1 VTRVRLQKILAA
13 GGIASRRRAEELLG
27 AGRVT
32 VNDRVARLGDSADP
46 AADRIA
52 VDGVPVRAERHA
64 YWLLHKPRGVLST
77 RHDPRG
83 RATVLDL
90 LPPRA
95 VEEQRLFPVGR
106 LDLDSEGLLLLTNDG
121 RVTHALLHPSLGTE
135 REYRVEVRGRLS
147 EAAAGQL
154 ARGLPLEDG
163 MTAPAR
169 VAGLRY
175 RVRRDTS
182 ELTLT
187 LVEGRKRQIR
197 RALAFLGHPVVR
209 LVRRRMGPLRLGE
222 LAPGEARPLTPRE
235 RSLLRVHVE
244 SRQPPARTASPLGR
258 KSRGGTGGRGRKPAR
273 RSPRQGPTNADESPP
288 RDFAS
293 YLESPEK
300 AVDSQAFSGLGWAR
314 SNGGSS
320 DVVEAAA
327 RLRPAP
333 RADAR
338 AGTRRLRAGHAAR
351 ERCRRHHRG
360 LPRRQH
366 LHRQAREVH
375 PVQGRQAGGAR

>member
-1 VTRVRLQKILAA
+1 MQVRLQKILAA
-13 GGIASRRRAEELLG
+13 GGIASRRRSEELLS

-32 VNDRVARLGDSADP
+32 VNDRVARLGESADP
-46 AADRIA
+46 AVDRIA
-52 VDGVPVRAERHA
+52 VDGVPVRAEQHG

-77 RHDPRG
+77 RQDPRG

-95 VEEQRLFPVGR
+95 LEEHRLFPVGR

-121 RVTHALLHPSLGTE
+121 RVAHALLHPSLGTE
-135 REYRVEVRGRLS
+135 REYRVEVRGRLG
-147 EAAAGQL
+147 EAAAGEL

-209 LVRRRMGPLRLGE
+209 LVRRRMGPLRLGD
-222 LAPGEARPLTPRE
+222 LPPGEARPLTPRE
-235 RSLLRVHVE
+235 RSLLLAHAE
-244 SRQPPARTASPLGR
+244 SRRPSGSASSVPSRAPLRTGR
-258 KSRGGTGGRGRKPAR
+258 KARDGGGGRGRKADR
-273 RSPRQGPTNADESPP
+273 RSPRQGPANADESLPG
-288 RDFAS
+288 DLTL
-293 YLESPEK
+293 YLGR
-300 AVDSQAFSGLGWAR
+300 SQKPIDYATFSGLGC
-314 SNGGSS
+314 S
-320 DVVEAAA
+320 
-327 RLRPAP
+327 
-333 RADAR
+333 
-338 AGTRRLRAGHAAR
+338 
-351 ERCRRHHRG
+351 
-360 LPRRQH
+360 
-366 LHRQAREVH
+366 
-375 PVQGRQAGGAR
+375 